1 MPQETDSED
10 DGEVRKL
17 NAVSK
22 NGKRI
27 EIGPL
32 KTGCA
37 GGNGLIGLSAIRFP
51 NEIASVQFCADFEIT
66 EQEENDERSK

>member
-17 NAVSK
+17 NAVRK
-22 NGKRI
+22 NGKRF

-37 GGNGLIGLSAIRFP
+37 GGNGLIDLYAIRFP
-51 NEIASVQFCADFEIT
+51 NETASVRFWADFEII
-66 EQEENDERSK
+66 EEEESDECSE